1 MGKFSI
7 TYVRKVQTQPYE
19 NVTIGLTQ
27 EFEDKMSHDD
37 AFKEVRDRVEVWI
50 NYELQILGLKVT
62 PPFFKAYLNRGKRAR
77 DHNLQGGTNT

>member
-27 EFEDKMSHDD
+27 EFDEGKVSHDD
-37 AFKEVRDRVEVWI
+37 AFKEVRDRVEMWI
-50 NYELQILGLKVT
+50 NYELQVLGLK
-62 PPFFKAYLNRGKRAR
+62 
-77 DHNLQGGTNT
+77 